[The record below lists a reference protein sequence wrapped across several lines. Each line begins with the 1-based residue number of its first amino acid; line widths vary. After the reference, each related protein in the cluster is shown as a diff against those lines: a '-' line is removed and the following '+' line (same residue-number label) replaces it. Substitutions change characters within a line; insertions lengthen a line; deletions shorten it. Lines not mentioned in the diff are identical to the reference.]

1 MWYNDHMIP
10 NTNRVI
16 IKPIPINDLKSS
28 GIVLPGN
35 LVVGENLLF
44 GEIFHPGDTTF
55 KKGQYVFYSEYSAA
69 SILDAKSL
77 MEGTLSMSKAS
88 EGGLV
93 VVAQDD
99 VMAYY
104 DASEISTAS

>member
-1 MWYNDHMIP
+1 MWYNGHMIP
-10 NTNRVI
+10 NINRVI

-44 GEIFHPGDTTF
+44 GQIHHPGDTSF

-69 SILDAKSL
+69 SILDAKAL

-88 EGGLV
+88 ENGLV
-93 VVAQDD
+93 VVASDD

-104 DASEISTAS
+104 DDSEIPTTA